1 MGEAGNAPFE
11 GANALIFG
19 GAKGIGKSVALEWAK
34 RGANIAIAD
43 IDEAAAIETAAEI
56 EDAGGHAIGVCANVL
71 SEESIAD
78 AVAAVEGQLGEIDIV
93 MNNVGA
99 ILNGHPEDVPFAEW
113 QRILDLNYLAIIR
126 SNAIFIPKMLAR
138 GAGHI
143 VNTASFAGMYPYAL
157 GRMPYASAKAATIS
171 LSENLAIYL
180 EPKGVRVS
188 CLVPGPTVTAIT
200 DGMKTWTDDVPLYAG
215 GSELTLIMPDQLART
230 LADGMRDG
238 RIIIPADD
246 IAFEISARK
255 AANPDA
261 FIREKIASFAIGDE
275 GRPTVPPE
283 LAAMLAGMQ

>member
-1 MGEAGNAPFE
+1 MGEASNAPFE

-19 GAKGIGKSVALEWAK
+19 GAKGIGKAVALEWAR
-34 RGANIAIAD
+34 RGARIAIAD
-43 IDEAAAIETAAEI
+43 IDEAAASETTSEI
-56 EDAGGHAIGVCANVL
+56 VAGGGQAIGVCANVL
-71 SEESIAD
+71 SEESIA
-78 AVAAVEGQLGEIDIV
+78 ATAAAVEEQLGEIDIV

-99 ILNGHPEDVPFAEW
+99 ILNGHPEDIPFSEW

-126 SNAIFIPKMLAR
+126 SNAVFVPKMLAR

-188 CLVPGPTVTAIT
+188 CLIPGPTVTAIT
-200 DGMKTWTDDVPLYAG
+200 DGMKTWTEDLPLYAG

-230 LADGMRDG
+230 LADGMQEG

-246 IAFEISARK
+246 IAFEIAARK

-261 FIREKIASFAIGDE
+261 FICEKIASFASGDD

-283 LAAMLAGMQ
+283 LAALLAGMQ